1 MLAVTALAV
10 AQALAIPAGAMHL
23 YAEGPAVT
31 LQQMR
36 DRLATVNEMCNNINA
51 TAQSENRMLTDDERR
66 DFDALSAEFDV
77 LEGDIARY
85 EANEERNLRMRA
97 SGSRQVDPTP
107 GNPANGGAQGGE
119 PAAGGVSN
127 QTRAQADGG
136 RARASVPAQP
146 RDNRGAGTWGFQSFG
161 NYLASVRSMSA
172 KGGTLDPR
180 YVQNAPST
188 FGQEGVG
195 ADGGFAVPPDFRTEI
210 VKKVMGEDSLLG
222 MADQMVTSSNAITV
236 PLDQTA
242 PWDSSGGIQ
251 AYWESEAGQKTQSK
265 VALSELTVKA
275 NKVIVLVPMTDELLQ
290 DAPSMASYVN
300 KKAPEKIYYKTNEAI
315 IKGTGV
321 GQPLGILNSAGTITV
336 DAVSAQAADTVVF
349 QNIMGMYYRMNSS
362 SRRKAVWLMNGDAE
376 EQLAYM
382 KFIDQG
388 SGNAIPVY
396 MPPGGLSATPYA
408 TLLGRPIITSEAMP
422 ALGDAGDII
431 FGDMSAYMAVVKA
444 GGIRQDVSI
453 HLFFDYDITA
463 FRFVL
468 RIGGQPWWN
477 SAIARPNGQ
486 PTRGFFVAL
495 GARS

>member
-1 MLAVTALAV
+1 MKHKSSLVLAVTALAV
-10 AQALAIPAGAMHL
+10 AQALAIPAGVTL

-36 DRLATVNEMCNNINA
+36 DRLVTVNELANNISA
-51 TAQSENRMLTDDERR
+51 TVETDGRSMTDDERR
-66 DFDALSAEFDV
+66 EFDALSQEFDE

-85 EANEERNLRMRA
+85 EANVERNLRLRN
-97 SGSRQVDPTP
+97 SGNRQVDPP
-107 GNPANGGAQGGE
+107 SGGAQGE
-119 PAAGGVSN
+119 PS

-146 RDNRGAGTWGFQSFG
+146 KDNRGAGTWGFQNFG
-161 NYLASVRSMSA
+161 NYLASVRNMSA

-188 FGQEGVG
+188 YGQEGVG

-222 MADQMVTSSNAITV
+222 MVDQMVTSSNAITV

-336 DAVSAQAADTVVF
+336 DAVSGQAADTVVF
-349 QNIMGMYYRMNSS
+349 QNIMSMYYRMNSA

-376 EQLAYM
+376 EQLSYM
-382 KFIDQG
+382 KFVDQG
-388 SGNAIPVY
+388 SGNAVPVY
-396 MPPGGLSATPYA
+396 LPPGGLSATPYA
-408 TLLGRPIITSEAMP
+408 TLLGRPIVTSEAMP

-431 FGDMSAYMAVVKA
+431 FSDLSAYMGVVKA

-477 SAIARPNGQ
+477 SAISRPDGQ

-495 GARS
+495 GARAG